1 MSEEKRKQFNEAI
14 TDVQNV
20 FFDIF
25 SKYEGYEVEN
35 SRNREDISDLKEQ
48 LKTSESKRQEL
59 AAKYSNL
66 RVSFFRD
73 HFFSILLNS
82 HAVGMVIAKPLGFE
96 NDL

>member
-48 LKTSESKRQEL
+48 LKTSENKRQEL

-66 RVSFFRD
+66 RVSFF
-73 HFFSILLNS
+73 FALSF
-82 HAVGMVIAKPLGFE
+82 
-96 NDL
+96 

>member
-35 SRNREDISDLKEQ
+35 TRNREDISDLKEQ

-66 RVSFFRD
+66 RVSYLRN
-73 HFFSILLNS
+73 HFFNFALLQS
-82 HAVGMVIAKPLGFE
+82 SLHGRSAAIGL
-96 NDL
+96 

>member
-35 SRNREDISDLKEQ
+35 SRNREDILDLKEQ
-48 LKTSESKRQEL
+48 LKTSENKRQEL

-66 RVSFFRD
+66 RVSFFCV
-73 HFFSILLNS
+73 IIVNS
-82 HAVGMVIAKPLGFE
+82 NQKNSYVYHISSK
-96 NDL
+96 